1 MCHNILTLSPI
12 EIPKGNVVFF
22 GELGQ
27 ESQKLIKYFEDRGAK
42 GIEKQENPAAW
53 VLRAYAGEEASN
65 QTDWGELYKSS
76 EQCNLANEEISS
88 IREKSDEKGKI
99 TYSSTFS
106 TPMSERVRLMCQRM
120 DTIYRRS
127 APYNMTRIV
136 VSILYAFL
144 VGSMFI
150 TSAYKRQNFDW
161 SETQAAGIVGTI
173 FLSLNV
179 VGTTGEIAE

>member
-1 MCHNILTLSPI
+1 MSPI

-27 ESQKLIKYFEDRGAK
+27 ESQNLVKYFEDRGAK
-42 GIEKQENPAAW
+42 AIEKQENPAAW
-53 VLRAYAGEEASN
+53 VLRAYSGEEASN

-76 EQCNLANEEISS
+76 EQCNLVNVEISS
-88 IREKSDEKGKI
+88 IREKSDEKGKKI

-179 VGTTGEIAE
+179 VGTTGENAE